1 MKNFMELYFCT
12 SEKVIPEYTYVFV
25 LLERPFQNY
34 VFILL
39 ERIFRKYKT
48 NQYIL
53 EKSFHNRIKFYNS
66 LSFSIQF
73 TSFFALGL
81 SAIVLGGCRSGVWVY
96 SGIRWRQG
104 LPRRGRDI
112 CLSFHVF
119 HGCMKQ
125 KREMQ
130 EVKSMKRPLI

>member
-1 MKNFMELYFCT
+1 MYNTIITYIGIHCSAHWQMVIILPKENLFVWFC
-12 SEKVIPEYTYVFV
+12 
-25 LLERPFQNY
+25 LL
-34 VFILL
+34 
-39 ERIFRKYKT
+39 
-48 NQYIL
+48 
-53 EKSFHNRIKFYNS
+53 HNRPDNYLKGIINRSVLFFN
-66 LSFSIQF
+66 
-73 TSFFALGL
+73 TFALGL